1 MDKFYQSGL
10 NRFVIISESGCL
22 SLPACW
28 VNQYNQFMT
37 HQRSTPQCGIVDE
50 RDRKSLWAINL
61 GLGFNILLSALKT
74 TFGIL
79 THSPALL
86 AEGINSTS
94 DVAYYVVASVF
105 MRLANKPADNE
116 HPYGHRQLES
126 IASLVVGAF
135 VVATA
140 IAVFW
145 DAVDKMWDLMD
156 GKLSTLGSHPFAL
169 WVALATVGIKIV
181 LFFYVRK
188 LGKQTRNPIV
198 DALAYDHRNDIFSAS
213 AASAGIFL
221 SQNGLPWGDPL
232 AGALVALLI
241 LRTGIYILRESS
253 VELMDAVPSKELA
266 QQISTLIKNVQ
277 GVQQLEE
284 VQAHR
289 FGPHLVINLTI
300 GIDGL
305 LTVRQGDRIA
315 TNVELLIYG
324 SIPNI
329 RNIHVHY
336 HPAEDARR
344 DMSIDDILAE
354 TRRHVAEHESFIDEL
369 QESNAS

>member
-1 MDKFYQSGL
+1 
-10 NRFVIISESGCL
+10 
-22 SLPACW
+22 
-28 VNQYNQFMT
+28 MT
-37 HQRSTPQCGIVDE
+37 HE

-61 GLGFNILLSALKT
+61 GLGINILLSIVKT
-74 TFGIL
+74 TFGVL
-79 THSPALL
+79 AHSPALL

-94 DVAYYVVASVF
+94 DVVYYVIASIF
-105 MRLANKPADNE
+105 MRLANKPADDE

-135 VVATA
+135 VITTG

-156 GKLSTLGSHPFAL
+156 GELSTLGSHPFAL
-169 WVALATVGIKIV
+169 WVALGTVAIKVI

-188 LGKQTRNPIV
+188 LGKETGNPIV

-213 AASAGIFL
+213 AAAVGIFL
-221 SQNGLPWGDPL
+221 SRIGLPWGDPL

-241 LRTGIYILRESS
+241 LRTGVYILRESS

-266 QQISTLIKNVQ
+266 EQISTLVRSVA

-284 VQAHR
+284 LQAHR
-289 FGPHLVINLTI
+289 FGPNLVVNLTI
-300 GIDGL
+300 GINGT
-305 LTVRQGDRIA
+305 LTVWQGDNIA
-315 TNVELLIYG
+315 TEVEALIYQ
-324 SIPNI
+324 SIVSI
-329 RNIHVHY
+329 RHVHVHY
-336 HPAEDARR
+336 HPADDARR

-354 TRRHVAEHESFIDEL
+354 ARRHAAAHEIFFEAE
-369 QESNAS
+369 ESNVP

>member
-1 MDKFYQSGL
+1 
-10 NRFVIISESGCL
+10 
-22 SLPACW
+22 
-28 VNQYNQFMT
+28 MT
-37 HQRSTPQCGIVDE
+37 QE
-50 RDRKSLWAINL
+50 RDRKSLRAINL
-61 GLGFNILLSALKT
+61 GLGCNVVLSVAKT

-94 DVAYYVVASVF
+94 DVAYYVVAGIF

-156 GKLSTLGSHPFAL
+156 GKLTTLGSHPLAL
-169 WVALATVGIKIV
+169 GVALTTVAIKVV
-181 LFFYVRK
+181 LFLYVRR
-188 LGKQTRNPIV
+188 LGQETRNPIV

-221 SQNGLPWGDPL
+221 SQIGFGWGDPL

-241 LRTGIYILRESS
+241 LRTGVYILRESS
-253 VELMDAVPSKELA
+253 VELMDAVPSRELA
-266 QQISTLIKNVQ
+266 LQVSALLKNVQ
-277 GVQQLEE
+277 GVEQLEE
-284 VQAHR
+284 LQAHR
-289 FGPHLVINLTI
+289 FGPHLVLNLTI
-300 GIDGL
+300 GINGA
-305 LTVRQGDRIA
+305 LTVKQGDRIA
-315 TNVELLIYG
+315 TDVELLIYE
-324 SIPNI
+324 SMPSV
-329 RNIHVHY
+329 RHIHVHY
-336 HPAEDARR
+336 HPAQEACR
-344 DMSIDDILAE
+344 DLSIDDLLAE
-354 TRRHVAEHESFIDEL
+354 TRRHVAEHESFVGEAQQSGL
-369 QESNAS
+369 A

>member
-1 MDKFYQSGL
+1 
-10 NRFVIISESGCL
+10 
-22 SLPACW
+22 
-28 VNQYNQFMT
+28 MT
-37 HQRSTPQCGIVDE
+37 HE

-61 GLGFNILLSALKT
+61 GLGINILLSIVKT
-74 TFGIL
+74 TFGVL
-79 THSPALL
+79 AHSPALL

-94 DVAYYVVASVF
+94 DVVYYVIASIF
-105 MRLANKPADNE
+105 MRLANKPADDE

-135 VVATA
+135 VITTG

-156 GKLSTLGSHPFAL
+156 GELSTLGSHPFAL
-169 WVALATVGIKIV
+169 WVALGTVAIKVI

-188 LGKQTRNPIV
+188 LGKETGNPIV

-213 AASAGIFL
+213 AAAVGIFL
-221 SQNGLPWGDPL
+221 SRIGLPWGDPL

-241 LRTGIYILRESS
+241 LRTGVYILRESS

-266 QQISTLIKNVQ
+266 EQISTLVRSVA

-284 VQAHR
+284 LQAHR
-289 FGPHLVINLTI
+289 FGPNLVVNLTI
-300 GIDGL
+300 GINGT
-305 LTVRQGDRIA
+305 LTVWQGDNIA
-315 TNVELLIYG
+315 TEVEALIYQ
-324 SIPNI
+324 SIVSI
-329 RNIHVHY
+329 RHVHVHY
-336 HPAEDARR
+336 HPADDARR

-354 TRRHVAEHESFIDEL
+354 ARRHAAAHEIFFEAE
-369 QESNAS
+369 ESNIP